1 MLQLRPSIHKDQ
13 ALPVAV
19 RYGIAVVSV
28 MAAYA
33 VVLVLERL
41 QLRDPYALIFLA
53 AFWVS
58 IWFGGGGPGK
68 LGLVLSTLGLTTFLH
83 SQNGWLHFA
92 KYDYPVYC
100 FFFSFA
106 FLIYRFSR
114 MRRSIETSLEQE
126 RDRLEV
132 KVQERTAQL
141 TQANQQY
148 KAINK
153 LYKKI
158 FDALPFAVALF
169 DPGRVVRVCNRA
181 YEAMLGYN
189 ADELV
194 GQMAPLPESEIDTW
208 KTQEEK
214 LRAGQGFMDYEA
226 PRVRRDGSGFPAR
239 LSATPF
245 FADDGSYTGLVGTIV
260 DMTEHHALQLER
272 QMLTALVQ
280 HNPGFVGVAD
290 LDGAAVFVNPFGQQL
305 FGLEGDDHVKR
316 INVLEFFAETERAR
330 GQSEIIPTLVSRGR
344 LEFETLGRNFKTGK
358 SFPLQCTGFVIPD
371 AKTGAPAFI
380 AAVAQDITE
389 RKKSEEEL
397 SRRDAYLTEGQ
408 SISHTGSWAWH
419 LASKTGFW
427 SSELFRILGH
437 EPNTVPPTPF
447 TFHDAVHP
455 EDREAAEAA
464 WLRAGTERTFIDQKH
479 RIVRPDGSVRYV
491 HSLGHPVESVAG
503 GIEFIGTIIDVTQH
517 HEDRIALEK
526 ALDENKTL
534 QEQLRK
540 ENISIQESYQKL
552 QDDVAAT
559 QEARYGNILGSSPA
573 LRRMIMLV
581 DRVAPTE
588 TTVLITGETGTGKEL
603 IAQAIHQNSRRASR
617 PFIAVN
623 CAAITPTLITSEL
636 FGHEKGAFT
645 GADRQHVG
653 RFEQAEGGTIFLDEI
668 GDVPLQTQLV
678 LLRVLQERTF
688 QRLGG
693 NRSIPINVR
702 VVAATNR
709 ELPAAMEEGA
719 FRKDLFY
726 RLNAFPIEVPP
737 LRERREDIPI
747 LVHHFVEASANR
759 HGKNIPN
766 IEKRFIDLLLSDNW
780 PGNIRQLQNVIDA
793 AVIACDGDTL
803 SVEPRLL
810 SKELPPMELIGQSL
824 LDTPLTESVLEY
836 QRKRIEEALRQCNG
850 QVGGRG
856 GAATLL
862 GMPTSTLQHRLK
874 QLDIN
879 PHRFHTREGED

>member
-1 MLQLRPSIHKDQ
+1 MLRLAAWLNERRSSPI
-13 ALPVAV
+13 AA
-19 RYGIAVVSV
+19 RYGIAVASF
-28 MAAYA
+28 AAAFA
-33 VVLVLERL
+33 VVFLIQFLK
-41 QLRDPYALIFLA
+41 LRDPYALVFLA
-53 AFWVS
+53 ALWVS
-58 IWFGGGGPGK
+58 VWYGGDGPGY
-68 LGLVLSTLGLTTFLH
+68 LGLVLGTLGLTGFLH
-83 SQNGWLHFA
+83 TQDSWHLLVQHNVATYGAFFLFA
-92 KYDYPVYC
+92 L
-100 FFFSFA
+100 
-106 FLIYRFSR
+106 LILRFSR
-114 MRRSIETSLEQE
+114 ERRRIESSLRQS
-126 RDRLEV
+126 RDRLEAE
-132 KVQERTAQL
+132 VQARTADLTSVNAQL
-141 TQANQQY
+141 ARVNMEY
-148 KAINK
+148 KT
-153 LYKKI
+153 I
-158 FDALPFAVALF
+158 FDALPFAIALF
-169 DPGRVVRVCNRA
+169 DPGRVVRRCNPT
-181 YEAMLGYN
+181 YEAMMGWK
-189 ADELV
+189 AEELI
-194 GQMAPLPESEIDTW
+194 GQVAPLPGSEMETW
-208 KTQEEK
+208 RVQEEN
-214 LRAGQGFMDYEA
+214 LRAGRPFFDYE
-226 PRVRRDGSGFPAR
+226 GSRLRQGGSEFPASI
-239 LSATPF
+239 SAIPLF
-245 FADDGSYTGLVGTIV
+245 GEDGAYVGLVGWIV
-260 DMTEHHALQLER
+260 DTTQRRLQQVER

-290 LDGAAVFVNPFGQQL
+290 MDGAVVFVNPFGQQL

-316 INVLEFFAETERAR
+316 TNVLEFFAESERAR
-330 GQSEIIPTLVSRGR
+330 GQNEIIPTLVSRGR

-389 RKKSEEEL
+389 RKQSEEEL

-427 SSELFRILGH
+427 SSELFRILGY

-464 WLRAGTERTFIDQKH
+464 WLRAVAERTFIDQKH

-491 HSLGHPVESVAG
+491 HSLGHPVESVAE

-588 TTVLITGETGTGKEL
+588 TTVLVTGETGTGKEL

-645 GADRQHVG
+645 GADRLHVG

-668 GDVPLQTQLV
+668 GDVPLETQLV

-693 NRSIPINVR
+693 IRAIPINVR

-766 IEKRFIDLLLSDNW
+766 IEKRSMDLLLSDNW

-810 SKELPPMELIGQSL
+810 SKELPSVQLIGESL
-824 LDTPLTESVLEY
+824 LDTPLTASVLEY
-836 QRKRIEEALRQCNG
+836 QRKRIEQALRQCNG

-879 PHRFHTREGED
+879 PHRFNTREGED